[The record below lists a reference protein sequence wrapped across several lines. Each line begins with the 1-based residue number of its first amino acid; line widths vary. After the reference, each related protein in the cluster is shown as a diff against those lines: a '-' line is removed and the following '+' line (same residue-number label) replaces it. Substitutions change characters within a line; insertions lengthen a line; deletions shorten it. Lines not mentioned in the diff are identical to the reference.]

1 MSKKEIRKDYT
12 KELAEDFQHWD
23 LLYRSGGSD
32 PFYADGLNLN
42 LVRNHIIY
50 DKKQLEK
57 MIKDGNYPDI
67 YYRETPPEVDNAYM
81 ARADEIRDNAKR
93 TLMVYQ
99 LDSHYIWCKSHA
111 AALQPKELKCFPVE
125 NILGYVKTLASAIET
140 DDLITMRR
148 HETPERY
155 LDSFARCEQEMRR
168 MFSSRTAEPQMSLFD
183 FLTSAEDSP
192 DSEEGEVFDNEIQS
206 SM

>member
-1 MSKKEIRKDYT
+1 MSKRETQKDYAN
-12 KELAEDFQHWD
+12 ELAEDFRRWD
-23 LLYRSGGSD
+23 LLYRNGGSD
-32 PFYADGLNLN
+32 PFYADGVNLN
-42 LVRNHIIY
+42 LVRNHIIN
-50 DKKQLEK
+50 DKKRLEQI
-57 MIKDGNYPDI
+57 IKDGAYPDI

-81 ARADEIRDNAKR
+81 ARADEIRENAKR

-99 LDSHYIWCKSHA
+99 SDSHYIWCKSHA
-111 AALQPKELKCFPVE
+111 AALLPKELKRFPVE
-125 NILGYVKTLASAIET
+125 NILGYIKTLASAIET

-155 LDSFARCEQEMRR
+155 LDSFARCEQEMRK

-192 DSEEGEVFDNEIQS
+192 DGEEGEVFDNEIQS